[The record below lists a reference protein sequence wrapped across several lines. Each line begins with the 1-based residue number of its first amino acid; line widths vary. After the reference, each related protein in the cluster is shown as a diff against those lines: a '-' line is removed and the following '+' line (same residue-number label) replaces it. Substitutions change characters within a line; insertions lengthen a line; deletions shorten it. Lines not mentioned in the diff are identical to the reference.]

1 MERAPDTGRDPRGA
15 EPSRGPGSRQTS
27 TAEQPTARFDS
38 PARPGAAEQPTARSG
53 TGDPATPT
61 GAARG
66 PRRWWQHLSSV
77 LGWLA
82 VAVALLGI
90 ALHYGISQR
99 FSAVLLASFA
109 PYLML
114 GAVLALLFF
123 AVARRYR
130 SGALALAVL
139 AGAFWTQLPLFV
151 ADGHAGNG
159 PPLTVLQ
166 SNLLF
171 GGADADTVRAVVREE
186 RVDVLTAQELTLDAV
201 ARLDAAGLAEDL
213 PYRYLEAGTGGGGSG
228 IYSRYPIRDERRFD
242 GFEMANLGVTVDHP
256 ELGPIQVLNFHP
268 MPPPLDFG
276 AWTAEMARTEQILAA
291 GTGPVVVG
299 ADFNATR
306 DHTAFR
312 ALLGGRFADAA
323 ELAGAGPQLT
333 FPADRAWG
341 PLIGIDHVLLAGG
354 TAESVRT
361 LTVPRSDHRAVLARI
376 RLDD

>member
-1 MERAPDTGRDPRGA
+1 MDRAPVEGRDPRGA
-15 EPSRGPGSRQTS
+15 EPSHVPGSRQVG
-27 TAEQPTARFDS
+27 TAEEPTARIAS
-38 PARPGAAEQPTARSG
+38 PAGPGTAG
-53 TGDPATPT
+53 TATSP
-61 GAARG
+61 G
-66 PRRWWQHLSSV
+66 RRWWQHVSSV

-82 VAVALLGI
+82 VAAALLGI

-123 AVARRYR
+123 AIARRYR

-171 GGADADTVRAVVREE
+171 GGADADAVRAVVRDE
-186 RVDVLTAQELTLDAV
+186 RVDVLTVQELTLEAV
-201 ARLDAAGLAEDL
+201 ARLDAAGLADDL
-213 PYRYLEAGTGGGGSG
+213 PHRYLQAGTGGGGSG

-276 AWTAEMARTEQILAA
+276 AWAGEMARTEQILAA
-291 GTGPVVVG
+291 STGPVVVG

-312 ALLGGRFADAA
+312 ALLGERFADAA

-333 FPADRAWG
+333 FPTDRAWG